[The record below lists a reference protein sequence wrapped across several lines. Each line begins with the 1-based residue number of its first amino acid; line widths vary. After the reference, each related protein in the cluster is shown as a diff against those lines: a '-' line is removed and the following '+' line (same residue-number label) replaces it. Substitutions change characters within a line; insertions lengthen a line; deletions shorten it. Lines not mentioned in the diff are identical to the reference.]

1 MSPSSATSSYDCSHA
16 GFGQI
21 TVRSHGPQVTFPEL
35 SYAYPLKLLSPR
47 LEQPGVAV
55 TYMLTYGG
63 GLVGGDRIA
72 LAVDVGDE
80 TRLVLLSQGSTK
92 VFKTRPGDRA
102 SVHARQCSSE
112 NIQNNTRTTVQ
123 RLTAQIASGG
133 ALFLLPDPVTCF
145 RAASYHQVQT
155 FHLATNASAVLL
167 DWVTSGRRSLG
178 EEWVFSRYHSVNE
191 VFVGGERIARD
202 ALLLEDEESSV
213 KPFSKRTLRDR
224 LAPYSCYANLILYGP
239 QIKDIIRDLDTRY
252 QVISLYRSSE
262 PSATLWSMSS
272 IEGNE
277 GRMVRVAGKETEDVK
292 DWLRNGLTGL
302 ECIVGPRTFSSAPTM
317 SPPTSQTTII
327 PHSQKPLVTR
337 TYPTESQLDD
347 VIQSTAKAQK
357 AWARVPLKDRIAIGT
372 KFTEEFQKLSDE
384 VPLELTL
391 QMGRPVSQTPGEIR
405 GFLDRARYMLS
416 IAEASLADVSLQDT
430 DKPGFRRFIRRTP
443 QGVVLVIAPWNFPY
457 LVSINSVL
465 PALIAGNAVLLKP
478 SPQTPLTAELFAN
491 ALIRAGVPQ
500 DVIQVLHLSPE
511 LVTRAVQHPLLDFV
525 SFTGSV
531 AGGQAVEKAATEAPG
546 FKGVALELGGKD
558 PAYVRADADLDYTA
572 AEVAPS
578 SILRVYVHES
588 VFDAFVS
595 KVVEIVK
602 KYKLGD
608 PTKPD
613 TTLGPV
619 VSLASAERIRK
630 QIADAVKAGAKPLIP
645 EELFYSD
652 DIGKLVGTTYVAPQV
667 LVDVDHSMDVMKEE
681 TFGPVVGIQRVSS
694 DEEAIRLINDSP
706 YGLTVSIW
714 TNAQKNP
721 DSQEAFL
728 KIVDEVQTGTLFLNR
743 SRRCDV
749 LDPALAWT
757 GVKNSGRGVSLSK
770 FGYDQLTRAKSV
782 HMKIQTS

>member
-1 MSPSSATSSYDCSHA
+1 
-16 GFGQI
+16 
-21 TVRSHGPQVTFPEL
+21 
-35 SYAYPLKLLSPR
+35 
-47 LEQPGVAV
+47 
-55 TYMLTYGG
+55 
-63 GLVGGDRIA
+63 
-72 LAVDVGDE
+72 
-80 TRLVLLSQGSTK
+80 
-92 VFKTRPGDRA
+92 
-102 SVHARQCSSE
+102 
-112 NIQNNTRTTVQ
+112 
-123 RLTAQIASGG
+123 
-133 ALFLLPDPVTCF
+133 
-145 RAASYHQVQT
+145 
-155 FHLATNASAVLL
+155 
-167 DWVTSGRRSLG
+167 
-178 EEWVFSRYHSVNE
+178 
-191 VFVGGERIARD
+191 
-202 ALLLEDEESSV
+202 
-213 KPFSKRTLRDR
+213 
-224 LAPYSCYANLILYGP
+224 
-239 QIKDIIRDLDTRY
+239 
-252 QVISLYRSSE
+252 
-262 PSATLWSMSS
+262 
-272 IEGNE
+272 
-277 GRMVRVAGKETEDVK
+277 
-292 DWLRNGLTGL
+292 
-302 ECIVGPRTFSSAPTM
+302 M

-347 VIQSTAKAQK
+347 VIQSAAKAQK

-391 QMGRPVSQTPGEIR
+391 QMGRPVSQAPGEIR

-416 IAEASLADVSLQDT
+416 IAETSLADVSLQDT

-511 LVTRAVQHPLLDFV
+511 LVTHAVQHPLVDFV

-572 AEVAPS
+572 AEVVDGAFFNS
-578 SILRVYVHES
+578 GQSCCSVERVYVHES

-602 KYKLGD
+602 NYKLGD

-630 QIADAVKAGAKPLIP
+630 QVADAVNAGAKPLIP

-652 DIGKLVGTTYVAPQV
+652 DTGRLVGTTYVAPQV

-721 DSQEAFL
+721 DSEEAFL
-728 KIVDEVQTGTLFLNR
+728 KIVDEVQTGTVFLNR
-743 SRRCDV
+743 CDF

-757 GVKNSGRGVSLSK
+757 GVKNSGRGISLSK